1 MRGRVI
7 GLFLLLTSLTGCGS
21 IAGSAKVP
29 DISNDLRSARLQH
42 VFGQLIAGHPD
53 LQVNARVMDSGVVC
67 AYAWPNGTIYV
78 TRGLMDRGDDAVI
91 AAAIAHEIGHL
102 LSDGH
107 VPAVASL
114 KGCSH
119 DPDGEIRADAYGVGL
134 LRLQHLPD
142 DAMARM
148 LILVRDANTLTPDCK
163 IAMTRRIELVSK
175 PPLASLGK

>member
-1 MRGRVI
+1 M
-7 GLFLLLTSLTGCGS
+7 
-21 IAGSAKVP
+21 AGSASRAEM
-29 DISNDLRSARLQH
+29 SNDPQSARLQQI
-42 VFGQLIAGHPD
+42 VGRLVAGHPD
-53 LQVNARVMDSGVVC
+53 LHVSARVMDTGSVC

-78 TRGLMDRGDDAVI
+78 TRGLMDRGDDAVL

-107 VPAVASL
+107 VSAVASL

-134 LRLQHLPD
+134 LSLQHLPD

-148 LILVRDANTLTPDCK
+148 LILVRDMNTLSPACRM
-163 IAMTRRIELVSK
+163 AMTRRIELVSK
-175 PPLASLGK
+175 LPPMSLDK